1 MHDPVAND
9 GHMAAWN
16 LNKVEFGSFGLVSRR
31 IREVRLQNGE
41 RELQLVHQPIGRQ
54 WPEADL
60 KLTA

>member
-16 LNKVEFGSFGLVSRR
+16 LNKVEFGSFGLVSRG

-41 RELQLVHQPIGRQ
+41 RAPTSSSANRASVAGR
-54 WPEADL
+54 
-60 KLTA
+60 KS